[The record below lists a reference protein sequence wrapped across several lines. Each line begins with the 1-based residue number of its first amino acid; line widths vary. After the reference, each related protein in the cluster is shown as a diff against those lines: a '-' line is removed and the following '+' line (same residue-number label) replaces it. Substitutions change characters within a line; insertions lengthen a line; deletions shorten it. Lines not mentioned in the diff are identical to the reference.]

1 MLAEKREVKI
11 LLFLFCRNLGEEG
24 GSVVEFPSK
33 KTHGYIQSF
42 LLF

>member
-33 KTHGYIQSF
+33 KDA
-42 LLF
+42 